1 MSRRCACIC
10 SARFASCERCW
21 WMLTRVKR
29 KWRNAVSIL
38 NRLRLSAHLDDD
50 GLAAIWTDEAT
61 SGVRQAHPHLENC
74 PACRARFAELSAW
87 LQSIQSD
94 ATDEADE
101 HFSSER
107 LAAQHA
113 LIFRRL
119 EAAERPA
126 RVIAFPRFA
135 QPLTSRTS
143 HASRW
148 IAAAAAAGLI
158 VGVGVGQL
166 MDLRHPFT
174 PPQPAATTQ
183 ARAIT
188 SRGVQ
193 PISDLRDEVFLSE
206 LDASLSRAGV
216 PELRALDAF
225 TPRADDQ
232 SR

>member
-1 MSRRCACIC
+1 MH
-10 SARFASCERCW
+10 
-21 WMLTRVKR
+21 TPVKR

-38 NRLRLSAHLDDD
+38 NRLRLSAHLDDAE
-50 GLAAIWTDEAT
+50 LAAIWTDQAT
-61 SGVRQAHPHLENC
+61 SGVRQAHPHLASC
-74 PACRARFAELSAW
+74 PACRARFADLSAW
-87 LQSIQSD
+87 LADVQTD
-94 ATDEADE
+94 AITEADE
-101 HFSSER
+101 HFSAER
-107 LAAQHA
+107 LAAQQA

-143 HASRW
+143 NASRW

-174 PPQPAATTQ
+174 QQVARTTTQ
-183 ARAIT
+183 ARATAPVAALGGDIRSAVADT
-188 SRGVQ
+188 
-193 PISDLRDEVFLSE
+193 RDEAFLSE
-206 LDASLSRAGV
+206 LDASLSRAV

-225 TPRADDQ
+225 TPRADD
-232 SR
+232 RPR

>member
-1 MSRRCACIC
+1 M
-10 SARFASCERCW
+10 
-21 WMLTRVKR
+21 
-29 KWRNAVSIL
+29 SIL
-38 NRLRLSAHLDDD
+38 NRLRLSAHLDDA
-50 GLAAIWTDEAT
+50 GLAALWTDEAT
-61 SGVRQAHPHLENC
+61 GGVRQAHPHLESC

-87 LQSIQSD
+87 LQNVRVD
-94 ATDEADE
+94 ATTEADE
-101 HFSSER
+101 HFSAER
-107 LAAQHA
+107 LASQHA

-174 PPQPAATTQ
+174 PQVPRTTVQ
-183 ARAIT
+183 ARVSPTAVAI
-188 SRGVQ
+188 RGDLAVQ
-193 PISDLRDEVFLSE
+193 PMTDTRDEAFLSE
-206 LDASLSRAGV
+206 LDASLSRAAV
-216 PELRALDAF
+216 PELRALDEL
-225 TPRADDQ
+225 TPRAGDR

>member
-1 MSRRCACIC
+1 M
-10 SARFASCERCW
+10 
-21 WMLTRVKR
+21 
-29 KWRNAVSIL
+29 SIL
-38 NRLRLSAHLDDD
+38 NRLRLTAHLDD
-50 GLAAIWTDEAT
+50 AALTALWTDAWAT
-61 SGVRQAHPHLENC
+61 GVRQHHPHLESC
-74 PACRARFAELSAW
+74 PTCRARFAELTSW
-87 LQSIQSD
+87 LETLRLD
-94 ATDEADE
+94 ATTEADE
-101 HFSSER
+101 SFSPER

-113 LIFRRL
+113 QIFRRL

-166 MDLRHPFT
+166 MDLRHSLSA
-174 PPQPAATTQ
+174 QPTNQ
-183 ARAIT
+183 ARVAPVT
-188 SRGVQ
+188 MARGLDPRVQ
-193 PISDLRDEVFLSE
+193 SVNVTRDEAFLSE

-225 TPRADDQ
+225 TPRAGDLP
-232 SR
+232 R

>member
-1 MSRRCACIC
+1 
-10 SARFASCERCW
+10 
-21 WMLTRVKR
+21 
-29 KWRNAVSIL
+29 VSIL
-38 NRLRLSAHLDDD
+38 NRLRLSAHLDDA

-61 SGVRQAHPHLENC
+61 SGVRQPHPHLESC
-74 PACRARFAELSAW
+74 PTCRARFAELSAW
-87 LQSIQSD
+87 LQNARVD
-94 ATDEADE
+94 ATAEADE
-101 HFSSER
+101 YFSAER
-107 LAAQHA
+107 LSAQHA
-113 LIFRRL
+113 SIFRRL

-174 PPQPAATTQ
+174 PQSPRTTAQ
-183 ARAIT
+183 ARMNT
-188 SRGVQ
+188 PTV
-193 PISDLRDEVFLSE
+193 PISSGIQLTPIADTRDEAFLSE
-206 LDASLSRAGV
+206 LDASLSRAAV
-216 PELRALDAF
+216 PELRALDEL
-225 TPRADDQ
+225 TPRAGDR